1 MHVRRGELFEKACIS
16 NIKSTVTIPGRDH
29 QSTIECLGV
38 QAFPKNPLVPIFNRV
53 FENVSELGKKWYPG
67 FFDIYPVVSFEED
80 EKYLKDKMGAVC
92 QNHGRQKIIYAV
104 SSLLLNLNKE
114 NMI

>member
-1 MHVRRGELFEKACIS
+1 M
-16 NIKSTVTIPGRDH
+16 
-29 QSTIECLGV
+29 
-38 QAFPKNPLVPIFNRV
+38 PIFNRV
-53 FENVSELGKKWYPG
+53 FENVSELGEKQYPG
-67 FFDIYPVVSFEED
+67 FFDIYPVVPFEED
-80 EKYLKDKMGAVC
+80 GKYLKDKIGAVC